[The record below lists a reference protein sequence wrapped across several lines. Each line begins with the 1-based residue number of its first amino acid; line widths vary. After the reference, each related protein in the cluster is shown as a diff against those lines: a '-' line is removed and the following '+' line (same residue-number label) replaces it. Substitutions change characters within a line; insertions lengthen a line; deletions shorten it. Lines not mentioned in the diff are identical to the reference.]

1 MSEMPK
7 QQEESQINTKRRDF
21 KSKVR
26 LSLVLLCILVTII
39 VVALVANISYSD
51 ELAAQAICAV
61 DGEAIFPIEEFVCSN
76 ENGIYADGI
85 LMFGA
90 THLDYVYDMPV
101 VAPKNKFMIAIKPT
115 SLFTACTYS
124 IRLFDQRNDVV
135 YTGDMLNLNDLR
147 EMAPA
152 EYYLVIDV
160 QLTRGDEYKHL
171 AYFALIDTES
181 TAAVW

>member
-7 QQEESQINTKRRDF
+7 QQTESQINTKRRGF
-21 KSKVR
+21 KSKGK

-39 VVALVANISYSD
+39 VVALFAYISKLD
-51 ELAAQAICAV
+51 ELAAQAICSV
-61 DGEAIFPIEEFVCSN
+61 DGKAISLIEEFVCSN

-90 THLDYVYDMPV
+90 THLDYASDMPV
-101 VAPKNKFMIAIKPT
+101 IIPKDKFEITVKPT

-124 IRLFDQRNDVV
+124 IRLFDQKNAVV
-135 YTGDMLNLNDLR
+135 YTGDTLDLNDLR

-152 EYYLVIDV
+152 EYYLAINV
-160 QLTRGDEYKHL
+160 QLTRGNEYKVVDF
-171 AYFALIDTES
+171 FALIDMES
-181 TAAVW
+181 KVDVG

>member
-26 LSLVLLCILVTII
+26 LSLVLLCILVTIMM
-39 VVALVANISYSD
+39 VALANISSFD
-51 ELAAQAICAV
+51 KLAAQAICTV
-61 DGEAIFPIEEFVCSN
+61 DGKAIFPIEEFVCSN

-90 THLDYVYDMPV
+90 THLDYVSDMPV
-101 VAPKNKFMIAIKPT
+101 VSPKDEFMIAVRPT
-115 SLFTACTYS
+115 SFFTACTYS

-135 YTGDMLNLNDLR
+135 YNGDMLNLNDLR

-160 QLTRGDEYKHL
+160 QLTRGDEYKQL
-171 AYFALIDTES
+171 AFFALIDMES
-181 TAAVW
+181 IAAVW